1 MKYAISRV
9 AILFF
14 MMVSISFLVFVA
26 FDVIPG
32 DAAVSMLGT
41 EATAEEVAAKRV
53 ELGLDRPL
61 VIRYATWL
69 VKFLR
74 GDMGMSYSYRQP
86 VSALLAG
93 KIKLTLFLS
102 IFSFFLIA
110 VVSIPLALATIRFVT
125 RNSELTVFTVA
136 VDQFFMAMPSFFI
149 GIILSWFFGI
159 ALHIFTPGFFPNFS
173 DDFFNA
179 LKHIFFA
186 ALAVSIPRIA
196 MVVRMIHSNIIGEM
210 QKDYVRTAIVRGN
223 NRRQVLI
230 NHVLRNS
237 LVPTITFMAQTL
249 AEIFAGSIVVEQVF
263 AIPGVGRMLVASI
276 ANRDYPVVQAIVV
289 IISFWVVASNTAS
302 DIINSVIDPRL
313 KLSGDL

>member
-9 AILFF
+9 AVLFF
-14 MMVSISFLVFVA
+14 MMVAISFLVFVA
-26 FDVIPG
+26 FAVIPG

-41 EATAEEVAAKRV
+41 EATAENVASLRA
-53 ELGLDRPL
+53 ELGLDKPL
-61 VIRYATWL
+61 LFRYTTWL
-69 VKFLR
+69 INFLR
-74 GDMGMSYSYRQP
+74 GDMGTSYSYRQS
-86 VSALLAG
+86 VSGLLSG
-93 KIKLTLFLS
+93 KIKITLFLS

-110 VVSIPLALATIRFVT
+110 VVSIPLALATTKFVT
-125 RNSELTVFTVA
+125 RNSKRTIFTVA
-136 VDQFFMAMPSFFI
+136 VDQFFMAIPSFFI
-149 GIILSWFFGI
+149 GIILSWVFGI
-159 ALHIFTPGFFPNFS
+159 VLHIFTPGFFPSFS

-179 LKHIFFA
+179 FKYVFFA

-196 MVVRMIHSNIIGEM
+196 MVVRMIHFNIIGEM

-237 LVPTITFMAQTL
+237 LVPTISFMAQLL

-289 IISFWVVASNTAS
+289 IIAFWVVASNTAS
-302 DIINSVIDPRL
+302 DIVNSVIDPRL